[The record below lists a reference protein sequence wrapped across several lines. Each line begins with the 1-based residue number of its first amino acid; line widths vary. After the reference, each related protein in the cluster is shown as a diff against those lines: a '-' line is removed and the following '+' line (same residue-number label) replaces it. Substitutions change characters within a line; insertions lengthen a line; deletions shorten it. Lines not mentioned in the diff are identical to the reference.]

1 MMSPPLESS
10 SPLPGLDNAQRVQI
24 ANLVPQDLASST
36 SYIEAQV
43 VLVWPYSSSTRQF
56 AFLLSEPDAHPLKSG
71 RQVKIAFYNGA
82 ARAVQTS
89 KVGIGDRIRL
99 VLRGCHLQDS
109 QDPTATPGKRIKWD
123 LIYRKAIALEV
134 GRRCQ
139 HGNCG

>member
-1 MMSPPLESS
+1 M
-10 SPLPGLDNAQRVQI
+10 PGFDIGQRVQI
-24 ANLVPQDLASST
+24 ATLGPQDLASST
-36 SYIEAQV
+36 GYIEAQI

-71 RQVKIAFYNGA
+71 RQVKIALYNGA

-99 VLRGCHLQDS
+99 VLRGCQWQDS

-134 GRRCQ
+134 GWRRQ
-139 HGNCG
+139 LDSCG